1 MIPVRA
7 EEDILQDV
15 PGMPGL
21 SRVLYRKGEFIR
33 EDDAEVLGL
42 TQRKAAVA
50 PPQDKAKR
58 GPREQS
64 KQRASRDK
72 ALTKKEED

>member
-21 SRVLYRKGEFIR
+21 SRVLYRKGDFVR
-33 EDDAEVLGL
+33 EEDAEALGL
-42 TQRKAAVA
+42 KKKAVA
-50 PPQDKAKR
+50 APPKDKAKR
-58 GPREQS
+58 GPREPA
-64 KQRASRDK
+64 KGRASRDK